1 MKKLFLLLL
10 LFISGVSC
18 QKDDSNSPSPEP
30 TTELPSEPES
40 EPEPEPEPTPVEDKI
55 YEGEV
60 SLGTQVD
67 VENFGA
73 EKYTVITGDFY
84 IGSDNTDISDLS
96 SLETLRKVE
105 GSIYILKTTAENLK
119 GLHNLDTINMDLHIN
134 YNHQII
140 NLEGLESLKYINSNF
155 NLSNNDNLENLEG
168 LTEVS
173 SVHTFYFQDNK
184 SLTSLSGMEAIKKAI
199 YYGSVYRN
207 ESLSDLCGMKNAY
220 QNREEKDMEWT
231 IDKNL
236 YNPTPE
242 EIISEVCKI

>member
-10 LFISGVSC
+10 LFISGIAC
-18 QKDDSNSPSPEP
+18 QKDDGNSPSPEL
-30 TTELPSEPES
+30 T
-40 EPEPEPEPTPVEDKI
+40 PEPEPTPVEEKI

-60 SLGTQVD
+60 SLETQID

-73 EKYTVITGDFY
+73 EKYTVITGELY

-105 GSIYILKTTAENLK
+105 GSIYIIKTTAENLK

-134 YNHQII
+134 DNHQLS
-140 NLEGLESLKYINSNF
+140 NLEGLESLKYIDANF
-155 NLSNNDNLENLEG
+155 NLSYNDNLKNLEG

-173 SVHTFYFQDNK
+173 SVHTFYIQGNK

-199 YYGSVYRN
+199 YYGSVYSN

-242 EIISEVCKI
+242 EIISGVCKN

>member
-10 LFISGVSC
+10 LCISGISC
-18 QKDDSNSPSPEP
+18 QKSDDNSPSPEP
-30 TTELPSEPES
+30 T
-40 EPEPEPEPTPVEDKI
+40 PEPEPTLVEEKI

-60 SLGTQVD
+60 SLETQVD

-73 EKYTVITGDFY
+73 EKYTVITGELY

-96 SLETLRKVE
+96 SLGTLKKVE
-105 GSIYILKTTAENLK
+105 GSIYIFKTTAENLK

-134 YNHQII
+134 YNHQLS
-140 NLEGLESLKYINSNF
+140 NLEGLESLKFIDANF
-155 NLSNNDNLENLEG
+155 NLSYNDNLENLEG

-173 SVHTFYFQDNK
+173 SVHTFYIQDNK

-199 YYGSVYRN
+199 YYGSVFRN

-220 QNREEKDMEWT
+220 QNREEEDMEWT

-236 YNPTPE
+236 YNPSPE
-242 EIISEVCKI
+242 QIISGVCKN

>member
-1 MKKLFLLLL
+1 LKKLFLLIL
-10 LFISGVSC
+10 LFISGISC
-18 QKDDSNSPSPEP
+18 QKDDGNSPSPEP
-30 TTELPSEPES
+30 T
-40 EPEPEPEPTPVEDKI
+40 PEPTLVEEKI

-60 SLGTQVD
+60 SLQTQID

-73 EKYTVITGDFY
+73 EEYTVITGELY

-134 YNHQII
+134 NNHQLS
-140 NLEGLESLKYINSNF
+140 NLEGLESLKYIDANF
-155 NLSNNDNLENLEG
+155 NLSYNDNLENLEG
-168 LTEVS
+168 LSEVS
-173 SVHTFYFQDNK
+173 SVHTFYIQGNK

-199 YYGSVYRN
+199 YYGSVYNN

-220 QNREEKDMEWT
+220 QNREEEDMEWT

-242 EIISEVCKI
+242 EIISGVCKN

>member
-1 MKKLFLLLL
+1 MKRLFLLLL
-10 LFISGVSC
+10 LFISGISC
-18 QKDDSNSPSPEP
+18 QKDDVNSPSPEP
-30 TTELPSEPES
+30 TTELT
-40 EPEPEPEPTPVEDKI
+40 PEPNPVEEKI

-60 SLGTQVD
+60 SLETQVD

-73 EKYTVITGDFY
+73 QKYTVITGELY

-105 GSIYILKTTAENLK
+105 GSMHILKTTAENLK

-134 YNHQII
+134 YNHQLS
-140 NLEGLESLKYINSNF
+140 NLEGLESLKYIDANF
-155 NLSNNDNLENLEG
+155 NLSYNDNLENLEG

-173 SVHTFYFQDNK
+173 SVHTFYIQDNK

-207 ESLSDLCGMKNAY
+207 ESLSNLCGMKNAY
-220 QNREEKDMEWT
+220 QNREEEDMEWT

-242 EIISEVCKI
+242 QIISGVCKN